1 MGNQGR
7 HNVKKPKMSEVQ
19 KSEKDGKKEAKKK

>member
-7 HNVKKPKMSEVQ
+7 HNVKKPKMSETQ
-19 KSEKDGKKEAKKK
+19 KNEKDAKKEAKKK